1 MPEVVSNES
10 SADLAGATSNRGF
23 SWDSVGDSAL
33 LELIQRAPTMS
44 LGAGCPCRQTAER
57 VELWAQ
63 RSQPKPLVL
72 AGLWLLAGE
81 LDKSHAI
88 SQQYESADGAV
99 WHGIMHRREGD
110 FWNAKYW
117 FRKAA
122 GHPLYQTLR
131 THLGESDFQY
141 RQHPL
146 LKSLVGN
153 RNLAE
158 SLVDCVERADDQ
170 STPILEEIC
179 WREWQILF
187 LHQLS

>member
-1 MPEVVSNES
+1 MPEVVSN
-10 SADLAGATSNRGF
+10 GNRELWVKVNDPG
-23 SWDSVGDSAL
+23 L
-33 LELIQRAPTMS
+33 LTLIQRAPMMP
-44 LGAGCPCRQTAER
+44 LGAGPPCPET
-57 VELWAQ
+57 VEQIEQWS
-63 RSQPKPLVL
+63 RRNQPKPLVL

-81 LDKSHAI
+81 LDKSHSI

-122 GHPLYQTLR
+122 GHPLYHSLR
-131 THLGESDFQY
+131 TELGDFQLG
-141 RQHPL
+141 QHPL

-187 LHQLS
+187 LHQLR